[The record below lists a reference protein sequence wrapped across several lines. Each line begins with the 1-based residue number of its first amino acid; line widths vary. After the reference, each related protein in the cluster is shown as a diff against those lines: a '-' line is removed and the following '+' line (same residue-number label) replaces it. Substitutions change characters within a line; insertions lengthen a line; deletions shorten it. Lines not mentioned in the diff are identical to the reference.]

1 MLTLYTIP
9 AKAVRTPA
17 SSIQTNVPLAGM
29 LVVWENVSLPAIR
42 HVLLPASVV
51 VLTMMRKRAMG
62 VTSPVMGKGAELD
75 VPSTV
80 SEDVLECALGIA
92 YRPAA
97 ILARTPALT
106 TAVGSASLSVVAD
119 VNLGVRKAVKTSA
132 QDKLMRRVAR
142 VDVRHP
148 ANMAAIRTV
157 LELVVVPSVVLI
169 VPVLANST
177 AESPVWSRLVP
188 LCVRMHVWTCAL
200 PVLAHVDGSV
210 VHARISALL
219 GVKQNAISIVLPI
232 VHIPVLP
239 IASVAVRKNAVVALT
254 SAIPVSGCALE
265 YVRSSV
271 R

>member
-1 MLTLYTIP
+1 MLCIIP

-17 SSIQTNVPLAGM
+17 SSIRINVPPVGM
-29 LVVWENVSLPAIR
+29 QDAWENASSHVTPLVPRPVSEAAPIMTR
-42 HVLLPASVV
+42 
-51 VLTMMRKRAMG
+51 RRAMG

-75 VPSTV
+75 VPSTA
-80 SEDVLECALGIA
+80 SAGVLECALGIA
-92 YRPAA
+92 YRPAG

-106 TAVGSASLSVVAD
+106 TAAGNASPNVVAD
-119 VNLGVRKAVKTSA
+119 VNPDVLMGARTSA
-132 QDKLMRRVAR
+132 LARLMLPAVWVDAKLPVS
-142 VDVRHP
+142 
-148 ANMAAIRTV
+148 MAVTRTV
-157 LELVVVPSVVLI
+157 LGSDAVLSVVSI

-177 AESPVWSRLVP
+177 AESTVWSRLVP

-219 GVKQNAISIVLPI
+219 GVKQNATSIVLPI

-254 SAIPVSGCALE
+254 SATLVLGCALE